1 MKKTSSKPLT
11 FTKIRDK
18 FFELS
23 KAEQIK
29 VLRDAYNFSPEMKS
43 FWQGR
48 LSEEVNFGE
57 EFLSKIERLYA
68 RALNGGSDIKLAE
81 IKSLVKNAQKSFV
94 SGWGMLEI
102 YKMAY
107 RGIVVWA
114 NTYGYFPENYENTA
128 CRFLE
133 NYLLLV
139 KNFVKERANQD
150 ELIKAEKIW
159 LEKTCDNML
168 TDYLAE
174 TFEECVGIMPE
185 FKW

>member
-1 MKKTSSKPLT
+1 MKKTRSRLLT

-23 KAEQIK
+23 KTEQIK
-29 VLRDAYNFSPEMKS
+29 VLRDAYNFSPETKT

-48 LSEEVNFGE
+48 LSEEINFGE
-57 EFLSKIERLYA
+57 EFQSKIEKLHG
-68 RALNGGSDIKLAE
+68 RALSSGSDIKLTE
-81 IKSLVKNAQKSFV
+81 IRSLVKRAQKSFV

-128 CRFLE
+128 CKLLE
-133 NYLLLV
+133 DYLLLT
-139 KNFVKERANQD
+139 KSFVKERASQE
-150 ELIKAEKIW
+150 ELVEAEKIW
-159 LEKTCDNML
+159 LEQTCDNML
-168 TDYLAE
+168 TDCLAE
-174 TFEECVGIMPE
+174 TFEECVGIVPE